1 MDQNPEIR
9 IDANPRPKIFHGWY
23 IVACGFLSQGM
34 RVGLGAQTFG
44 FFFKPMIEEL
54 GWSRSVMTGAL
65 LARDLVR
72 AGASPA
78 FGYAVDR
85 YGPRFLMAGS
95 AVVLGISLM
104 LLSQTHEIWHFVLF
118 YGVIGTFGIP
128 GLSYSVISPT
138 IAKWFIRHRGKATG
152 IATAGLNL
160 GAVALTP
167 LILFLIQE
175 FGWRTAWFILGFV
188 PWIVVVPPCLL
199 WLRRQPEDMG
209 LLPDGAKPAEIPVAD
224 DKKENIVEHQAAVD
238 EVSWTVGQALRSPS
252 FWLLVAYEV
261 LSGMSIGALIIHR
274 IPYATDL
281 GLSDAQ
287 AGISFAIYGICA
299 FAAKLVWGFLADRY
313 SIWLLAIVAL
323 IASAVSILAGVGST
337 SAWQFYG
344 TFGVMYGLTGGSL
357 VVIGPLLW
365 AAHFGRAHQGTIR
378 GVMSP
383 FYLIASIGGPMF
395 AAVVFD
401 YFGSYDAAWRV
412 FAAYFL
418 VSALLVW
425 LAGRAKSVGAPVAA

>member
-1 MDQNPEIR
+1 MLNVSSK
-9 IDANPRPKIFHGWY
+9 PRIFHGWY

-44 FFFKPMIEEL
+44 FFFKPMIDEL

-85 YGPRFLMAGS
+85 YGPRFLMVGS

-104 LLSQTHEIWHFVLF
+104 LLSQTREIWHFVLF

-138 IAKWFIRHRGKATG
+138 IAKWFIRYRGRATG

-160 GAVALTP
+160 GAVALAP
-167 LILFLIQE
+167 LILFLIRE
-175 FGWRTAWFILGFV
+175 FGWRTAWFCLGFV
-188 PWIVVVPPCLL
+188 PWIVVVPPSLL

-209 LLPDGAKPAEIPVAD
+209 LLPDGATPSDMQEAD
-224 DKKENIVEHQAAVD
+224 EKREPGSERPEPIE
-238 EVSWTVGQALRSPS
+238 EVSWTVGQALRAPA
-252 FWLLVAYEV
+252 FWLLVTFEV

-281 GLSDAQ
+281 GFSDVQ
-287 AGISFAIYGICA
+287 AGISFGIYGICA
-299 FAAKLVWGFLADRY
+299 FVAKLAWGFLADRY
-313 SIWLLAIVAL
+313 SIWRLAIIAL
-323 IASAVSILAGVGST
+323 ICSAVSIFAGVGSA
-337 SAWQFYG
+337 SVWQFYA

-395 AAVVFD
+395 AALVFD
-401 YFGSYDAAWRV
+401 FLGSYDAAWRV

-418 VSALLVW
+418 ASAVLVW
-425 LAGRAKSVGAPVAA
+425 LAGRFKDRGAPES

>member
-1 MDQNPEIR
+1 MGDAHR
-9 IDANPRPKIFHGWY
+9 IGPDMNTKPKIFHGWY

-54 GWSRSVMTGAL
+54 GWSRTVMTGAL
-65 LARDLVR
+65 LTRDLVR

-104 LLSQTHEIWHFVLF
+104 LLSQTREIWHFVLF

-167 LILFLIQE
+167 LILLLIRE
-175 FGWRTAWFILGFV
+175 FGWRTAWFFLGLV
-188 PWIVVVPPCLL
+188 PWIVVVPPSLI

-209 LLPDGAKPAEIPVAD
+209 LLPDGATPAESPEMDARQ
-224 DKKENIVEHQAAVD
+224 EPGNEREEPSD
-238 EVSWTVGQALRSPS
+238 EVSWTVGQALRSPA
-252 FWLLVAYEV
+252 FWLLIAFEV

-281 GLSDAQ
+281 GFSDVQ
-287 AGISFAIYGICA
+287 AGISFGIYSVCA
-299 FAAKLVWGFLADRY
+299 FAAKLGWGFLADRY
-313 SIWLLAIVAL
+313 SIWWLAIVAL
-323 IASAVSILAGVGST
+323 IGSAFSIYAGVGST
-337 SAWQFYG
+337 SVWQFHA

-365 AAHFGRAHQGTIR
+365 AAHFGRRHQGTIR

-383 FYLIASIGGPMF
+383 FYLVASLGGPMF
-395 AAVVFD
+395 AALIFD
-401 YFGSYDAAWRV
+401 QFGSLDAAFRV
-412 FAAYFL
+412 FAGYF
-418 VSALLVW
+418 VASAVLVW
-425 LAGRAKSVGAPVAA
+425 FAGRFAHQRPRASS

>member
-1 MDQNPEIR
+1 
-9 IDANPRPKIFHGWY
+9 
-23 IVACGFLSQGM
+23 M

-44 FFFKPMIEEL
+44 FFFKPMIDEL
-54 GWSRSVMTGAL
+54 GWSRSVMTAAL

-85 YGPRFLMAGS
+85 YGPRFLMTGS

-104 LLSQTHEIWHFVLF
+104 LLSQTREIWHFVLF

-138 IAKWFIRHRGKATG
+138 IAKWFIRYRGRATG

-167 LILFLIQE
+167 LILFLIRE
-175 FGWRTAWFILGFV
+175 LGWRTAWFILGFV
-188 PWIVVVPPCLL
+188 PWIVVVPPSLL

-209 LLPDGAKPAEIPVAD
+209 LLPDGATRADSPETAEQSETGGERREPV
-224 DKKENIVEHQAAVD
+224 EEI
-238 EVSWTVGQALRSPS
+238 SWTVRQALRSPS
-252 FWLLVAYEV
+252 FWLLVAFEV

-281 GLSDAQ
+281 GFSDVQ
-287 AGISFAIYGICA
+287 AGISFGIYGICA
-299 FAAKLVWGFLADRY
+299 FAAKLGWGFLADRY
-313 SIWLLAIVAL
+313 PIWQLAIIAL
-323 IASAVSILAGVGST
+323 IASAISIFAGVGSK
-337 SAWQFYG
+337 SVWQFYA

-383 FYLIASIGGPMF
+383 FYLIASLGGPMF

-401 YFGSYDAAWRV
+401 FLGSYDAAWRV

-418 VSALLVW
+418 VSAVLVW
-425 LAGRAKSVGAPVAA
+425 LASRTRNVGAPVVA

>member
-1 MDQNPEIR
+1 ML
-9 IDANPRPKIFHGWY
+9 DASARPRVFHGWY

-44 FFFKPMIEEL
+44 FFFKPMVEEL
-54 GWSRSVMTGAL
+54 GWNRTVMTAAL

-72 AGASPA
+72 ATTSPA

-85 YGPRFLMAGS
+85 YGPRFLMTGS

-104 LLSQTHEIWHFVLF
+104 LLSQTREIWHFVLF

-152 IATAGLNL
+152 IATAGLNV
-160 GAVALTP
+160 GAVLLTP
-167 LILFLIQE
+167 LILFLIQTL
-175 FGWRTAWFILGFV
+175 GWRTAWFVLGFV

-209 LLPDGAKPAEIPVAD
+209 LLPDGDVRAVESESSEAAEPTNDRVGP
-224 DKKENIVEHQAAVD
+224 VD
-238 EVSWTVGQALRSPS
+238 EVSWTVAQALRAPA
-252 FWLLVAYEV
+252 FWLLVAFEV

-274 IPYATDL
+274 IPYVTDL
-281 GLSDAQ
+281 GFSDVQ
-287 AGISFAIYGICA
+287 AGISFAIYGVCA
-299 FAAKLVWGFLADRY
+299 FASKMAWGFLADRY
-313 SIWLLAIVAL
+313 SIWKLAIFAL
-323 IASAVSILAGVGST
+323 VGSAVSIFAGVGSST
-337 SAWQFYG
+337 IWQMYA

-365 AAHFGRAHQGTIR
+365 AAHFGRRHQGTIR

-383 FYLIASIGGPMF
+383 FYLIASVGGPLF
-395 AAVVFD
+395 AAFVYD
-401 YFGSYDAAWRV
+401 QAGSYDAAWRV

-418 VSALLVW
+418 VSAVLVW
-425 LAGRAKSVGAPVAA
+425 LAGRVRNVGAPQA

>member
-1 MDQNPEIR
+1 
-9 IDANPRPKIFHGWY
+9 
-23 IVACGFLSQGM
+23 M

-72 AGASPA
+72 AGTSPA

-95 AVVLGISLM
+95 AVVLGMSLM
-104 LLSQTHEIWHFVLF
+104 LLSQTREIWHFVLF

-128 GLSYSVISPT
+128 GLGYSVVSPT
-138 IAKWFIRHRGKATG
+138 IAKWFIRYRGRATG

-160 GAVALTP
+160 GVVALTP

-175 FGWRTAWFILGFV
+175 FGWRTAWFVLGFV

-209 LLPDGAKPAEIPVAD
+209 LLPDGATRD
-224 DKKENIVEHQAAVD
+224 GGTDKDGENETGAVRQEPMV

-274 IPYATDL
+274 IPYTTDL
-281 GLSDAQ
+281 GFSAVQ
-287 AGISFAIYGICA
+287 AGISFGIYGVCA

-313 SIWLLAIVAL
+313 SIWLLAIIAL
-323 IASAVSILAGVGST
+323 VASAVSIFAGVGST
-337 SAWQFYG
+337 SVWQFYG

-395 AAVVFD
+395 AAVVYDFL
-401 YFGSYDAAWRV
+401 GSYDAAWRL
-412 FAAYFL
+412 FAVYFL

-425 LAGRAKSVGAPVAA
+425 LAGRTKNVGAPVAV